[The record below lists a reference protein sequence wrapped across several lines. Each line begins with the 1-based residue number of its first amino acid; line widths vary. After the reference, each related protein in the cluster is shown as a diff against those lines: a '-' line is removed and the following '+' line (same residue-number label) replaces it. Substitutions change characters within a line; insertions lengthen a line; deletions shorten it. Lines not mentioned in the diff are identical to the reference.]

1 MVKDSFV
8 NSSRRPLRR
17 RFISRGIHRAN
28 DRQPIIRDLHFGG
41 ITQPPFIFRLGDI
54 CCHIVSFKIYRSQCE
69 CEWKC
74 QCQCHS
80 GRGWI
85 CGHTVGRCGSW
96 PNGRFGSLDGSR
108 MRSPSASRR
117 SVDEEG
123 QCRSYL
129 TQDVYVE
136 VEAFVARLRWVCHL
150 PLTVGRAGGNARKS
164 VACHVA
170 STSTG
175 QAAAISLRWTSTYPL
190 QCSRYYNVPYFPSPV
205 R

>member
-1 MVKDSFV
+1 
-8 NSSRRPLRR
+8 
-17 RFISRGIHRAN
+17 
-28 DRQPIIRDLHFGG
+28 
-41 ITQPPFIFRLGDI
+41 
-54 CCHIVSFKIYRSQCE
+54 
-69 CEWKC
+69 
-74 QCQCHS
+74 
-80 GRGWI
+80 
-85 CGHTVGRCGSW
+85 
-96 PNGRFGSLDGSR
+96 

-190 QCSRYYNVPYFPSPV
+190 QCSRYYNVPYFPSTPFPRSQTITSICNV
-205 R
+205 ACQMSLAGLT